1 MAGRN
6 MSRSIQNKLVNFI
19 CHNCLVDEDSFLLDK
34 SLIDQGIID
43 SFGFVE
49 ISTFITH
56 EFDINVLSNEMNRMN
71 FGSVLKIV
79 AFIESKLIQ
88 QKNEESTTTV
98 PDLEGP
104 AEREDGEI

>member
-1 MAGRN
+1 MTQ
-6 MSRSIQNKLVNFI
+6 SIQNKLVNFI
-19 CHNCLVDEDSFLLDK
+19 CRNCLVDKNSLLLDK

-43 SFGFVE
+43 SFGLIE

-56 EFDINVLSNEMNRMN
+56 EFDITVLNNEMNRMN

-104 AEREDGEI
+104 VEREDGEI